1 MAEAIAAGGAEATAI
16 SALTTVCPPA
26 GAAAMTAALAKKA
39 YNIGQRANQAYSSKT
54 QAERKYAIK
63 MAIINL
69 VGDEVG
75 GNAAQ

>member
-16 SALTTVCPPA
+16 GALTTACPPA
-26 GAAAMTAALAKKA
+26 GAVALTAALAKKA
-39 YNIGQRANQAYSSKT
+39 YNIGQRAYQANFSKT
-54 QAERKYAIK
+54 QSERKYAIK
-63 MAIINL
+63 MAVINL

>member
-1 MAEAIAAGGAEATAI
+1 M
-16 SALTTVCPPA
+16 
-26 GAAAMTAALAKKA
+26 
-39 YNIGQRANQAYSSKT
+39 
-54 QAERKYAIK
+54 AERKYAIK